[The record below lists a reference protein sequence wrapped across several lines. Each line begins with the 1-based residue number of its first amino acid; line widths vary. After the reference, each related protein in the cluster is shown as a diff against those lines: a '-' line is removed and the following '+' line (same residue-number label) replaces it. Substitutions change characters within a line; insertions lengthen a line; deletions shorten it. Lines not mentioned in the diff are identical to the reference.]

1 MSKTCDTMLFIMVCL
16 AFALSLWTFL
26 KVRNLN
32 IGDLA
37 KNVEDFS
44 VSDNSYQ
51 NFGKDT
57 NTIIDDSYANVPSSD
72 GESDK
77 FEKDVSE
84 YSEDADDAYQQK
96 RKEINAF
103 YKDGKKVDDL
113 LKYRA
118 VKNQDVSN
126 HVRENTSVR
135 DRDALRS
142 GCAASD
148 VPQFVLDK
156 ARRQNFSA

>member
-1 MSKTCDTMLFIMVCL
+1 MSKTCDTMLFLMVCV

-37 KNVEDFS
+37 KNVEQ
-44 VSDNSYQ
+44 YRAE
-51 NFGKDT
+51 
-57 NTIIDDSYANVPSSD
+57 DSYANVPSSD

-77 FEKDVSE
+77 FEKDVSK
-84 YSEDADDAYQQK
+84 YSEDADDAYQK
-96 RKEINAF
+96 ERKQINAF

-118 VKNQDVSN
+118 VKDQNVSD

-135 DRDALRS
+135 DRDAINS
-142 GCAASD
+142 GCATND
-148 VPQFVLDK
+148 VPQFVLNK